1 MHELVEGRGGEI
13 TVSAVQVQ
21 TLLDYVAAMRE
32 AASPSVREAI
42 DREMPR
48 LDVPSWTGLT
58 MEDWVQQIDRL
69 SCEPSDTALCLNG
82 GRFRV
87 EVEWETAQ
95 GDEGHGQAVQLT
107 PDTGY
112 FWFFRA
118 GNVEQV
124 VKVLDGCSLG
134 NPRFWVFATGL
145 TNVRVV
151 TTVTDTLRDETRTYV
166 NDQGQ
171 AFSPIQDTAAFNT
184 CP

>member
-1 MHELVEGRGGEI
+1 MSALRGGLR
-13 TVSAVQVQ
+13 
-21 TLLDYVAAMRE
+21 TLAGR
-32 AASPSVREAI
+32 SGTC
-42 DREMPR
+42 
-48 LDVPSWTGLT
+48 VPGPET
-58 MEDWVQQIDRL
+58 
-69 SCEPSDTALCLNG
+69 LCLQD

-87 EVEWETAQ
+87 EAEWRTPQ
-95 GDEGHGQAVQLT
+95 GGEGRGQAVQLT

-118 GNVEQV
+118 GNVEEV
-124 VKVLDGCSLG
+124 LKVLDACSFAA
-134 NPRFWVFATGL
+134 PRFWVFAAGL

-171 AFSPIQDTAAFNT
+171 AFRPLQDTDAFPT